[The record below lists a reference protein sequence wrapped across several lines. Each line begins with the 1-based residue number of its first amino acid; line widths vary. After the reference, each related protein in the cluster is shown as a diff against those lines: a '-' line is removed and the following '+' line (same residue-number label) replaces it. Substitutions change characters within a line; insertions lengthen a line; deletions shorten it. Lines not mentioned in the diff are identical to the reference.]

1 MDILRQSPTLH
12 RVAGREKVVIAPGWE
27 ALLRACSL
35 DSVQA
40 AYAVLAGETI
50 TRSGSSEVRRLEL
63 SDGRERRVVFLK
75 KYWANNFRQAWKGA
89 LRGAFF
95 GRSKVRREFENL
107 ARLRAWGLD
116 APAPAAYG
124 EERRAGWLR
133 RSFLISESAPE
144 ALPLDLFIRDLLPR
158 LSPEE
163 QRRQRRELIESLA
176 RMVRRLHAHGFVH
189 HDLFWRNILLSGRK
203 LDRFY
208 LIDAHKGRR
217 WFPLTGPLARA
228 RDLAALDAPAP
239 GWFRRSERLR
249 FLLRYLEKPR
259 LDSAGRRLAR
269 RILRLA
275 EPLRAKER
283 RRVLEG
289 RRIRPR
295 EEGFTQRGK

>member
-107 ARLRAWGLD
+107 ARLRAWG
-116 APAPAAYG
+116 
-124 EERRAGWLR
+124 
-133 RSFLISESAPE
+133 
-144 ALPLDLFIRDLLPR
+144 